1 MYHEEGIELRLLQIR
16 LLVNDF
22 KKSTEF
28 YRDLLGIPI
37 SWYEEEMEYA
47 LFNNGETKI
56 ELLSQNAMAEVIGKE
71 NRSLDGESQSNFLL
85 QFEVENVDKTY
96 NYLRE
101 NGIEFVTEPHDRK
114 EWRSRIAHFRDPDK
128 NLIEIYKML

>member
-1 MYHEEGIELRLLQIR
+1 MKLLQIR
-16 LLVNDF
+16 LLVKDF
-22 KKSTEF
+22 KKSVEF
-28 YRDLLGIPI
+28 YKDSLEIPI

-56 ELLSQNAMAEVIGKE
+56 ELLSQKAMMKVIGNE
-71 NRSLDGESQSNFLL
+71 DESLSGESPSNFLL
-85 QFEVENVDKTY
+85 QFEVEDVDKTY
-96 NYLRE
+96 DYLRE
-101 NGIEFVTEPHDRK
+101 NGIEFVTDPHDRK

>member
-1 MYHEEGIELRLLQIR
+1 MRLLQIR

-22 KKSTEF
+22 KKSTRF
-28 YRDLLGIPI
+28 YKDLLELPV

-56 ELLSQNAMAEVIGKE
+56 ELLSRKVMAEVVGE
-71 NRSLDGESQSNFLL
+71 GNTSLEGESQLRFLL
-85 QFEVENVDKTY
+85 QFEVEDVDKTY
-96 NYLRE
+96 NHFRE
-101 NGIEFVTEPHDRK
+101 NGIEFVNKPHDRK
-114 EWRSRIAHFRDPDK
+114 EWRARVAYFRDPDG

>member
-1 MYHEEGIELRLLQIR
+1 MKLLQIR

-22 KKSTEF
+22 KKSSNF
-28 YRDLLGIPI
+28 YKDILGLSI

-56 ELLSQNAMAEVIGKE
+56 ELLSRKAMAEVVGEE
-71 NRSLDGESQSNFLL
+71 NNFFEGESQSKFLL
-85 QFEVENVDKTY
+85 QFEVVDVDKTY
-96 NYLRE
+96 NRLRE
-101 NGIEFVTEPHDRK
+101 NGIEFITKPHDRK
-114 EWRSRIAHFRDPDK
+114 EWRSRIAHFRDPDR

>member
-1 MYHEEGIELRLLQIR
+1 MKLLQIR

-28 YRDLLGIPI
+28 YRGLLGIPI

-71 NRSLDGESQSNFLL
+71 NRSLDGESQTNFLL

-96 NYLRE
+96 EYLRE
-101 NGIEFVTEPHDRK
+101 NGVEFVTEPHDRK
-114 EWRSRIAHFRDPDK
+114 AWRSRIAHFRDPDK

>member
-1 MYHEEGIELRLLQIR
+1 MKLLQIR

-28 YRDLLGIPI
+28 YRDLLGISI
-37 SWYEEEMEYA
+37 SWYQEEMEYA

-71 NRSLDGESQSNFLL
+71 NKSLDGESQSNFLL

-96 NYLRE
+96 DYLRE
-101 NGIEFVTEPHDRK
+101 NGVEFVTEPHDRK

>member
-1 MYHEEGIELRLLQIR
+1 MKLLQIR
-16 LLVNDF
+16 LLVKDF
-22 KKSTEF
+22 KKSVEF
-28 YRDLLGIPI
+28 YKDLLGIPI

-56 ELLSQNAMAEVIGKE
+56 ELLSQKAMTEVIGKE
-71 NRSLDGESQSNFLL
+71 NKLLHGEVQSNFLL
-85 QFEVENVDKTY
+85 QFEVEDVDKTY

-101 NGIEFVTEPHDRK
+101 NEIEFVTEPHDRK
-114 EWRSRIAHFRDPDK
+114 EWGSRIAHFRDPDK

>member
-1 MYHEEGIELRLLQIR
+1 MKLLQIR

-22 KKSTEF
+22 KKISNF
-28 YRDLLGIPI
+28 YKDLLGLSI

-56 ELLSQNAMAEVIGKE
+56 ELLSRKAMAEVVGEE
-71 NRSLDGESQSNFLL
+71 NEFLEGESQSKFLL

-114 EWRSRIAHFRDPDK
+114 EWRSRIAHFRDPDR

>member
-1 MYHEEGIELRLLQIR
+1 MKLLQIR

-22 KKSTEF
+22 KKSSNF
-28 YRDLLGIPI
+28 YKDLLGLPI

-56 ELLSQNAMAEVIGKE
+56 ELLSQKAMAEVVREE
-71 NRSLDGESQSNFLL
+71 NKFLEGESQSRFLL
-85 QFEVENVDKTY
+85 QFEVEDVDKTY
-96 NYLRE
+96 SRLRE
-101 NGIEFVTEPHDRK
+101 NGIEFITEPHDRK
-114 EWRSRIAHFRDPDK
+114 EWRSRIAHFRDPDR

>member
-1 MYHEEGIELRLLQIR
+1 MKLLQIR

-22 KKSTEF
+22 KKSAEF
-28 YRDLLGIPI
+28 YKDLLGIPI

-56 ELLSQNAMAEVIGKE
+56 ELLSQKAMTEVIGKE
-71 NRSLDGESQSNFLL
+71 NKLLHGEVQSNFLL
-85 QFEVENVDKTY
+85 QFEVEDVDKTY

-101 NGIEFVTEPHDRK
+101 NEIEFVTEPHDRK
-114 EWRSRIAHFRDPDK
+114 EWRSRIAHFRDPDN

>member
-1 MYHEEGIELRLLQIR
+1 MKLLQIR

-22 KKSTEF
+22 KKSSNF
-28 YRDLLGIPI
+28 YKDLLGLSI

-56 ELLSQNAMAEVIGKE
+56 ELLSRKAMVEVVGEE
-71 NRSLDGESQSNFLL
+71 NKFLEGESQTKFLL
-85 QFEVENVDKTY
+85 QFEVEDVDKTY
-96 NYLRE
+96 NRLRE
-101 NGIEFVTEPHDRK
+101 NGIEFITKPHDRK

>member
-1 MYHEEGIELRLLQIR
+1 LKLLQIR
-16 LLVNDF
+16 LLVKDF
-22 KKSTEF
+22 KKSVEF
-28 YRDLLGIPI
+28 YKDLLGIPI
-37 SWYEEEMEYA
+37 SWYEDEMEYA

-56 ELLSQNAMAEVIGKE
+56 ELLSQKAMMKVIGNKDE
-71 NRSLDGESQSNFLL
+71 SLSGESPSNFLL
-85 QFEVENVDKTY
+85 QFEVEDVDKTY
-96 NYLRE
+96 DYLRE

>member
-1 MYHEEGIELRLLQIR
+1 LKLLQIR

-22 KKSTEF
+22 KKSTNF
-28 YRDLLGIPI
+28 YKDLLGIPI

-56 ELLSQNAMAEVIGKE
+56 ELLSQKAMVEVIGKE
-71 NRSLDGESQSNFLL
+71 NIFLERESQSNFLL
-85 QFEVENVDKTY
+85 QFEVEDVDKTY
-96 NYLRE
+96 NHLRE

-114 EWRSRIAHFRDPDK
+114 EWKSRIAHFRDPDK

>member
-1 MYHEEGIELRLLQIR
+1 MKLLQIR

-37 SWYEEEMEYA
+37 SWYEEEMGYA

-71 NRSLDGESQSNFLL
+71 NKSLDGESQSNFLL

-96 NYLRE
+96 DYLRE
-101 NGIEFVTEPHDRK
+101 NGVEFVTEPHDRK

>member
-1 MYHEEGIELRLLQIR
+1 MYHEEGIKLKLLQIR

-56 ELLSQNAMAEVIGKE
+56 EILSQNAMAEVIGKE

-96 NYLRE
+96 DYLRE
-101 NGIEFVTEPHDRK
+101 NGVEFVTEPHDRK

>member
-1 MYHEEGIELRLLQIR
+1 LKLLQIR

-56 ELLSQNAMAEVIGKE
+56 EILSQNAMAEVIGKE

-96 NYLRE
+96 DYLRE
-101 NGIEFVTEPHDRK
+101 NGVEFVTEPHDRK

>member
-1 MYHEEGIELRLLQIR
+1 MKLLQIR

-22 KKSTEF
+22 KKSAEF
-28 YRDLLGIPI
+28 YKDLLGIPI

-47 LFNNGETKI
+47 LFNNGEAKI
-56 ELLSQNAMAEVIGKE
+56 ELLSQKDMPEVIRKD
-71 NRSLDGESQSNFLL
+71 NKLLHGEVQSNFLL
-85 QFEVENVDKTY
+85 QFEVEDVDKTY

-101 NGIEFVTEPHDRK
+101 NEIEFVTEPHDRK
-114 EWRSRIAHFRDPDK
+114 EWRSRIAHFRDPDN

>member
-1 MYHEEGIELRLLQIR
+1 MKLLQIR

-22 KKSTEF
+22 KKSSSF
-28 YRDLLGIPI
+28 YKDLLGLSI

-56 ELLSQNAMAEVIGKE
+56 ELLSRKAMAEVVGEEKKILE
-71 NRSLDGESQSNFLL
+71 VESQSKFLL
-85 QFEVENVDKTY
+85 QFEVEDVDKTY
-96 NYLRE
+96 NRLRE
-101 NGIEFVTEPHDRK
+101 NGIEFITKPHDRK
-114 EWRSRIAHFRDPDK
+114 EWRSRIAHFRDPDR

>member
-1 MYHEEGIELRLLQIR
+1 MKLLQIR
-16 LLVNDF
+16 LLVNNF

-96 NYLRE
+96 DYLRE
-101 NGIEFVTEPHDRK
+101 NGVEFVTEPHDRK

>member
-1 MYHEEGIELRLLQIR
+1 MKLLQIR
-16 LLVNDF
+16 LLVKDF
-22 KKSTEF
+22 KKSVEF
-28 YRDLLGIPI
+28 YKDLLGIPI
-37 SWYEEEMEYA
+37 SWYEDEMEYA

-56 ELLSQNAMAEVIGKE
+56 ELLSQKAMMKVIGNE
-71 NRSLDGESQSNFLL
+71 DESLSGESSSSFLL
-85 QFEVENVDKTY
+85 QFEVEDVDKTY
-96 NYLRE
+96 DYLRE

>member
-1 MYHEEGIELRLLQIR
+1 MIDLKLLQIR
-16 LLVNDF
+16 LLVKNF
-22 KKSTEF
+22 KKSAVF
-28 YRDLLGIPI
+28 YRDLLEFPV
-37 SWYEEEMEYA
+37 SWYEEDMEYA

-101 NGIEFVTEPHDRK
+101 NGIEFVTKPHDRK
-114 EWRSRIAHFRDPDK
+114 EWRSRIAHFRDPDN